1 MLPPVDTSPIQN
13 SFSEDSPLS
22 QSQSAGGRERDAPPR
37 TMARDRLP
45 YDGGQTALLDE
56 GSDGFGPSPSMP
68 SYSED
73 SDRGEVIASDL
84 GPMLLPSWS
93 FQDAPNPPMTP
104 GPLGPQEACLI
115 RCFAQEL
122 ATTFAQGRGLGQAL
136 PSLFTPLPIFQ
147 PNHLSA
153 NIAAY
158 LVALRMEI
166 WAVLLYQRPIRL
178 PLPSF
183 KDCRHV
189 HDGEIDDDYLWTRR
203 VLVWCAHV
211 LKLHFGSDGFDV
223 SDDGYASASELWG
236 ALKAFEFD
244 WDTRPPSCFQPLY
257 SRQNA
262 PQQGRYFPELW
273 LANPCQVMALQHI
286 EFGRMMLANHEAQL
300 QNRRLGGGE
309 LASQASE
316 ALFLHSMRTICG
328 LAACHSDRHEALTA
342 AAVAISMCG
351 KYVRDAGERSALMSI
366 LHKLRTDFAWN
377 ISHAVNAL
385 NGGAGDATQGDLRT

>member
-1 MLPPVDTSPIQN
+1 
-13 SFSEDSPLS
+13 
-22 QSQSAGGRERDAPPR
+22 
-37 TMARDRLP
+37 MARDRLP

-122 ATTFAQGRGLGQAL
+122 ATT
-136 PSLFTPLPIFQ
+136 
-147 PNHLSA
+147 
-153 NIAAY
+153 
-158 LVALRMEI
+158 
-166 WAVLLYQRPIRL
+166 
-178 PLPSF
+178 
-183 KDCRHV
+183 DCRHV

>member
-1 MLPPVDTSPIQN
+1 MVKFQGTKLPHLTEESVMQY
-13 SFSEDSPLS
+13 
-22 QSQSAGGRERDAPPR
+22 QSTCINLLIDASANPEEHA
-37 TMARDRLP
+37 
-45 YDGGQTALLDE
+45 DGD
-56 GSDGFGPSPSMP
+56 
-68 SYSED
+68 
-73 SDRGEVIASDL
+73 I
-84 GPMLLPSWS
+84 
-93 FQDAPNPPMTP
+93 
-104 GPLGPQEACLI
+104 
-115 RCFAQEL
+115 
-122 ATTFAQGRGLGQAL
+122 
-136 PSLFTPLPIFQ
+136 
-147 PNHLSA
+147 LSA
-153 NIAAY
+153 ITILRFHEQND
-158 LVALRMEI
+158 ALRMEI

>member
-1 MLPPVDTSPIQN
+1 MT
-13 SFSEDSPLS
+13 
-22 QSQSAGGRERDAPPR
+22 
-37 TMARDRLP
+37 
-45 YDGGQTALLDE
+45 
-56 GSDGFGPSPSMP
+56 GSDF
-68 SYSED
+68 
-73 SDRGEVIASDL
+73 EV
-84 GPMLLPSWS
+84 
-93 FQDAPNPPMTP
+93 FQRAVQHNFET
-104 GPLGPQEACLI
+104 Q
-115 RCFAQEL
+115 
-122 ATTFAQGRGLGQAL
+122 FAQGRGLGQAL

-189 HDGEIDDDYLWTRR
+189 HDGEMDDDYLWTRR

-257 SRQNA
+257 FRQNA

-351 KYVRDAGERSALMSI
+351 KYVRNAGERSALMSI

-385 NGGAGDATQGDLRT
+385 NDGAGDATQGETRT

>member
-1 MLPPVDTSPIQN
+1 
-13 SFSEDSPLS
+13 
-22 QSQSAGGRERDAPPR
+22 
-37 TMARDRLP
+37 MARDRLP

-122 ATTFAQGRGLGQAL
+122 ATTVSGETHQGILVLMTGSDFEVFQRAVQHNFETQFAQGRGLGQAL